1 MKQPHCPAVPEE
13 MEKDWS
19 EDEEIFVF
27 RKEMTNK

>member
-13 MEKDWS
+13 MEEDWS
-19 EDEEIFVF
+19 EDEEMFVF